1 MPTLDQT
8 DCEILRILQKNARI
22 ANKTLAERV
31 GLAESTCLMRVR
43 RLREEGVICGT
54 RTVVD
59 AEALGIGVQAMVA
72 VQLRSHSRTTVE
84 QFQRAAVQRPE
95 VVACYHLGGRTDF
108 LLHVTVRDP
117 AHLRDL
123 ILSAFTDRDAV
134 QHVETSLIYD
144 QQHAAAWPIYP
155 DARRS
160 T

>member
-1 MPTLDQT
+1 MALLDQT
-8 DCEILRILQKNARI
+8 DCEILRIVQKNARV
-22 ANKTLAERV
+22 ANKTLAEKV

-43 RLREEGVICGT
+43 RLREEGVIRGT

-59 AEALGIGVQAMVA
+59 AQALGIGVQAMVA

-84 QFQRAAVQRPE
+84 QFQEAAANRPE

-123 ILSAFTDRDAV
+123 ILSAFTARDEV

-144 QQHAAAWPIYP
+144 QQHTDAWPIYP
-155 DARRS
+155 EARKD
-160 T
+160 